1 MLTFHELRKSCAKLK
16 FKNGIFKSSNK
27 SVFIIFF
34 IIFLIIIFS
43 YIEQCLKIYQLNII
57 KRIKEYYK
65 KKTCKR
71 YKNLSKEEKE
81 KKQQY
86 GHES

>member
-1 MLTFHELRKSCAKLK
+1 MAKLK

-27 SVFIIFF
+27 SVFINFF
-34 IIFLIIIFS
+34 ITFLIIIFS
-43 YIEQCLKIYQLNII
+43 YIQQCLKIYQLNII
-57 KRIKEYYK
+57 KKIKEYYK
-65 KKTCKR
+65 KKTWKR

>member
-1 MLTFHELRKSCAKLK
+1 MAKLK

-27 SVFIIFF
+27 SVFINFF
-34 IIFLIIIFS
+34 ITFLIIIFS
-43 YIEQCLKIYQLNII
+43 YIQQCLKLYQLNII
-57 KRIKEYYK
+57 KKIKEYYK
-65 KKTCKR
+65 KKTWKR

-81 KKQQY
+81 KQQQY

>member
-1 MLTFHELRKSCAKLK
+1 MAKLK

-27 SVFIIFF
+27 SVFINFF
-34 IIFLIIIFS
+34 ITFLIIIFS
-43 YIEQCLKIYQLNII
+43 YIQQCLKIYQLNII
-57 KRIKEYYK
+57 QKIKEYYK
-65 KKTCKR
+65 KKTWKR

-81 KKQQY
+81 KQQQY

>member
-1 MLTFHELRKSCAKLK
+1 MAKLK

-27 SVFIIFF
+27 SVFINFF
-34 IIFLIIIFS
+34 ITFLIIIFS
-43 YIEQCLKIYQLNII
+43 YIQQCLKIYQLNII
-57 KRIKEYYK
+57 KKIKEYYK
-65 KKTCKR
+65 RKTWKR

-81 KKQQY
+81 KQQQY

>member
-1 MLTFHELRKSCAKLK
+1 MAKLK

-27 SVFIIFF
+27 SVFINFF
-34 IIFLIIIFS
+34 ITFLIIIFS
-43 YIEQCLKIYQLNII
+43 YIQQCLKIYQLNII
-57 KRIKEYYK
+57 KKIKEYYK
-65 KKTCKR
+65 KKTWKR

-81 KKQQY
+81 KQQQY